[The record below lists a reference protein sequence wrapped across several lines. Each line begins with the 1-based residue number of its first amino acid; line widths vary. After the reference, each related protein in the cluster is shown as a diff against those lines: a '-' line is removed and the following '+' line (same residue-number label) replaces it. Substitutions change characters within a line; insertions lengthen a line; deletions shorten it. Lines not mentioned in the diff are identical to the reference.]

1 MYKKKKRKRKAEDI
15 LLPASVLGVILFG
28 SLVKNNMKII
38 LAVLILVFAL
48 FVYIKITRKNR
59 TKERYLTSG
68 MQEVDH
74 MTGEEF
80 EYFLCTYFKELGYKA
95 KTTPMVNDYGADVIA
110 YKEGEK
116 IVIQAKRYKK
126 NVGIKAVQEVIGAKQ
141 YYKAD
146 KAMVITSSYFT
157 PNAKNLA
164 QSGNVELWDRTKLKS
179 VMQQVQGR
187 VIIDEM
193 KKDPEY
199 QKLDRT
205 CPVCGAKLIIKKG
218 KNGSFYGCENFP
230 DCKFT
235 KSM

>member
-1 MYKKKKRKRKAEDI
+1 MKKRKRKAENG
-15 LLPASVLGVILFG
+15 LLPTSVLGVILFG
-28 SLVKNNMKII
+28 SLVKNNMKLILTAII
-38 LAVLILVFAL
+38 LAIILYA
-48 FVYIKITRKNR
+48 YIKAVRKNR
-59 TKERYLTSG
+59 ATERYLMSG

-80 EYFLCTYFKELGYKA
+80 EYFLCTYFKELGYKVR
-95 KTTPMVNDYGADVIA
+95 TTPTVNDYGADVIA

-116 IVIQAKRYKK
+116 IVIQAKRYKE
-126 NVGIKAVQEVIGAKQ
+126 NVGIKAVQEVIGARE

-146 KAMVITSSYFT
+146 KAMVVTSSYFT

-193 KKDPEY
+193 KKDPAY
-199 QKLDRT
+199 QNLDRT
-205 CPVCGAKLIIKKG
+205 CPICGAKLIIKRG